1 MGRGRMSQLKHRLTV
16 AAWGIPLITAVTLI
30 GGGLFALITAF
41 ICFLGQKEYYRLA
54 GMKEPVTGIAA
65 VLGGLIPLTAHFCAH
80 HLMVY
85 LLIAFVIIILS
96 PAFIRLE
103 NIQRRL
109 SIALSGM
116 IYPSLLLAS
125 IVLIRD
131 ADWGKGINGGIVIIF
146 ILSAVWI
153 CDTAAYFGG
162 KKFGRNK
169 LAPVLSPN
177 KTIEGAV
184 LGLIGGA
191 AWAVI
196 VSPMIQSLLS
206 TGQILITAL
215 IIGTIGQLGD
225 LSESALK
232 RSAGVKDSGT
242 FLPGHGGVLDRF
254 DSLITAVPA
263 IYVYY
268 SLAGII

>member
-1 MGRGRMSQLKHRLTV
+1 MSQLHHRLTA
-16 AAWGIPLITAVTLI
+16 AAWGIPLVIAVTLI
-30 GGGLFALITAF
+30 GGWLFALMITV

-54 GMKEPVTGIAA
+54 DMKEPIMGISA
-65 VLGGLIPLTAHFCAH
+65 VLGGLIPLTAHFFPQ
-80 HLMVY
+80 HLIIY
-85 LLIAFVIIILS
+85 LLAGFIIIILS
-96 PAFIRLE
+96 PAFIPLD
-103 NIQRRL
+103 NIRKRL
-109 SIALSGM
+109 SIAVSGL
-116 IYPSLLLAS
+116 IYPSLMFTS